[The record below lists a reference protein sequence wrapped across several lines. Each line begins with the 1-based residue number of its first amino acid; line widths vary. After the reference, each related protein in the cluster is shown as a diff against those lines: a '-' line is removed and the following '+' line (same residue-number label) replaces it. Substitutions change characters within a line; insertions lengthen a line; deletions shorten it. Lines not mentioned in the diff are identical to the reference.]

1 MKNKKRAKIATLLLS
16 AVMLTTAFSFPVS
29 AAETTSGSI
38 EDALIVDNA
47 GSEGESTLL
56 PSDRLSLVSAENK
69 GSISITLSDGKGE
82 GTSKEG
88 VEFSCLK
95 IADIEKGEYVLA
107 DEYENLGIDIN
118 DLQNS
123 SDLEAA
129 ATKIAE
135 VAGNGTLITTDMNGK
150 LTFSDLDV
158 GVYLIEASND
168 EKYDDVTPLLIS
180 IPTWNEDDGEMDYEV
195 NVNPKHTP
203 KPVEEETPKED
214 CQQTKPC
221 PQTGIDSYTWLYFGG
236 AAAIV
241 VVLIVVNTV
250 SKKKRA

>member
-1 MKNKKRAKIATLLLS
+1 MKNKKRTKIATFLMS
-16 AVMLTTAFSFPVS
+16 AAMLTTAFAFPVS
-29 AAETTSGSI
+29 ASETTSGNI

-56 PSDRLSLVSAENK
+56 PSNKLSLVSTK
-69 GSISITLSDGKGE
+69 DTGSISITLSDGKGE

-95 IADIEKGEYVLA
+95 VADIEKGEYILS
-107 DEYENLGIDIN
+107 DEYEGLGIDIN
-118 DLQNS
+118 ELQNS

-135 VAGNGTLITTDMNGK
+135 IAGNGTLITTDMNGK

-168 EKYDDVTPLLIS
+168 DNYDDVTPLLIS
-180 IPTWNEDDGEMDYEV
+180 IPTWNEDEGVMDYEV
-195 NVNPKHTP
+195 NVIPKHTL
-203 KPVEEETPKED
+203 KPETPEEP

-221 PQTGIDSYTWLYFGG
+221 PQTGVDSYTWLYFGG
-236 AAAIV
+236 AAALV
-241 VVLIVVNTV
+241 AVLVVVNTV
-250 SKKKRA
+250 ANKKKRA